1 MRHDDRRVF
10 SVHTRLALGR
20 AGKAEVS
27 QELAHK
33 GSPPLER
40 EGAIL
45 QFRAG
50 RRYS

>member
-10 SVHTRLALGR
+10 TVQTVMVLGC
-20 AGKAEVS
+20 AEKAELS

-33 GSPPLER
+33 GSPALER

-50 RRYS
+50 R